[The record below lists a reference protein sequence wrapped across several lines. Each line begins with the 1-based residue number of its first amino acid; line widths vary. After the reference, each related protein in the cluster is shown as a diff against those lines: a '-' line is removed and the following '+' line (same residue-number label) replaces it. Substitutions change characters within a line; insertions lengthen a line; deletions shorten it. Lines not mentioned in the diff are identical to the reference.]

1 MLSGEPTSWT
11 IKIAGEK
18 LLKCTTREC
27 YEIFWPVVDVEF
39 IARQM
44 DRGRR
49 LGQELALPG
58 QAHPI
63 TAERSG
69 DARCTRTRES
79 DEPMMGA

>member
-1 MLSGEPTSWT
+1 MLSGEPTSWAM
-11 IKIAGEK
+11 KIACEK

-27 YEIFWPVVDVEF
+27 YEVFWSVVDVEF

-44 DRGRR
+44 DRSRR
-49 LGQELALPG
+49 LGQELALPV

-69 DARCTRTRES
+69 DARYTRTRES